1 MSYLYSNLAQE
12 DTTNTKKK
20 TNESKKCYSAKKKP
34 KKGPK
39 SPILKKAVIAGG

>member
-20 TNESKKCYSAKKKP
+20 KKQMRVKNAIVL

-39 SPILKKAVIAGG
+39 KAPKAQF